1 MEFASR
7 KSVHDELKKYDYISK
22 DNGYVE
28 VTEWV
33 NGEGIDVTIESGSTK
48 LISLTYGELDAINHL
63 QNALRYEK

>member
-7 KSVHDELKKYDYISK
+7 KSVHDDLKKYDYLSK
-22 DNGYVE
+22 DGECVE

-33 NGEGIDVTIESGSTK
+33 NGEGIDVTIDRDSTK
-48 LISLTYGELDAINHL
+48 LISLTYGELDAINYL